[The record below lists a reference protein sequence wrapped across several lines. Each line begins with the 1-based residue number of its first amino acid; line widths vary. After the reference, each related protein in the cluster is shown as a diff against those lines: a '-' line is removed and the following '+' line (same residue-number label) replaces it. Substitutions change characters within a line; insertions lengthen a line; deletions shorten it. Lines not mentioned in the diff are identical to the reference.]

1 MYGICYLVASRSSI
15 MILSLV
21 FVALQSSFC
30 CSGLVL
36 CIGFLCLCLALCVN
50 ATLVAVVDDVNC
62 RRSSAVLWELV
73 MVVCS
78 TLA

>member
-1 MYGICYLVASRSSI
+1 

-50 ATLVAVVDDVNC
+50 ATLVAVVD
-62 RRSSAVLWELV
+62 SLMMLTAAGLV
-73 MVVCS
+73 QCCGS
-78 TLA
+78 L